1 MSFTIRLE
9 FCNGSWREVQERASR
24 RSQGTRAASLEE
36 TRALSW
42 EEERHKALLRG
53 AERDG
58 FILPAPE
65 FQFPVIAGILRS
77 ALQNE
82 NEINILDFGGSIGSV
97 YFQFKSFLPF
107 GTNIR
112 WNIVELPETV
122 EHGRKHFENN
132 ELHFYYSIDE
142 CIRNTNPKI
151 ILLSGV
157 LQCLEAPDAVI
168 RKCGEIGAST
178 LIIDRTTCSES
189 VEDRLAVQIITSP
202 GRYSEYPLWI
212 LSEPRLIGELSKH
225 WQFLAS
231 FESVVDGMVVVEDI
245 PVHYRGFLFER
256 D

>member
-1 MSFTIRLE
+1 
-9 FCNGSWREVQERASR
+9 
-24 RSQGTRAASLEE
+24 LEE
-36 TRALSW
+36 TRAPSW
-42 EEERHKALLRG
+42 EKERHKAILRG

-97 YFQFKSFLPF
+97 YFQFKSFFPF

-132 ELHFYYSIDE
+132 ELYFYYSIDE
-142 CIRNTNPKI
+142 CLRNTNPKI
-151 ILLSGV
+151 VLLSGV
-157 LQCLEAPDAVI
+157 LQCLEAPDAVL

-202 GRYSEYPLWI
+202 GRYFEYPLWI
-212 LSEPRLIGELSKH
+212 LSESRLIGELSKH
-225 WQFLAS
+225 WRFLAG
-231 FESVVDGMVVVEDI
+231 FESAVDGMVVVEDI